1 VIAARDGHL
10 GFNVKLLIEMGEES
24 GSPGLRPFCREQAE
38 ALRSDVLIA
47 SDGPRLN
54 GERPTLFLGSRG
66 AYNFELSLN
75 LREGP
80 HHSGN
85 WGGLLRNPGT
95 VLASAIAS
103 MVDARGA
110 ILVDAL
116 RPPPIPEGVRAALAD
131 IRVGEDPTAPTIDT
145 DWGEPDLTP
154 AERVFAWNTL
164 EVLAF
169 KTGDPDGP
177 LNAVPPHAK
186 ATLQLRFV
194 VGTDWQNLIRNVRA
208 HLDAHGFPMIEV
220 RPARPAEVF
229 QATRLPVEDPWV
241 EWALQSIEASSGK
254 KPALLPNLG
263 GSLPNDAF
271 SEILG
276 LPTLWV
282 PHSYPA
288 CRQHGPDEHMLA
300 SGTREGLAIMAGLFW
315 DLGRDGP
322 DILRRR
328 KARA

>member
-1 VIAARDGHL
+1 
-10 GFNVKLLIEMGEES
+10 M
-24 GSPGLRPFCREQAE
+24 
-38 ALRSDVLIA
+38 
-47 SDGPRLN
+47 
-54 GERPTLFLGSRG
+54 
-66 AYNFELSLN
+66 
-75 LREGP
+75 
-80 HHSGN
+80 
-85 WGGLLRNPGT
+85 
-95 VLASAIAS
+95 LASAIAS
-103 MVDARGA
+103 MVDARGS

-131 IRVGEDPTAPTIDT
+131 IRVGEDPTAPAIDT
-145 DWGEPDLTP
+145 DWGEPGLTP

-194 VGTDWQNLIRNVRA
+194 VGTDWQNLIPNVRA

-220 RPARPAEVF
+220 RPARAAEVF

-241 EWALQSIEASSGK
+241 DWALQSIEASSGK

-315 DLGRDGP
+315 DLAEAGP

-328 KARA
+328 TARA